1 MKFKFTIFLL
11 IGFVLLLGYML
22 FLDKKPV
29 DKASAPEEKLVTLA
43 SADIEKITLKKE
55 SETLTFKKDDK
66 GDWLVA
72 EPLETKA
79 DASEVNMLA
88 EAFADLK
95 IERVVEKEGGDPKKY
110 QIPLK
115 EISIWSKGQTTPVKV
130 LVGMENP
137 LDKSLFAQKEG
148 DKRIVL
154 IPSAISTSLGKTLF
168 DYRQKD
174 VFKFETGD
182 VTGIKL
188 QTKDAKWDAQKK
200 DDGWF
205 LQAPLKAQ
213 AKEMKIT
220 GFLDALGNMKA
231 KEFAAENKSADDLKK
246 YGLDKA
252 EAKVTLA
259 IPKSNKDVTFLIH
272 KATDKTYVTTSDSN
286 KIIVADGDPFAEL
299 DKKPDDYRETKVA
312 AFSSWQ
318 ASKVALKKGGLDLIL
333 TKAANDKWYFD
344 AAQKEEADAS
354 KIETFVR
361 KIESLESTEFVD
373 APKSLAEHGL
383 DKPQAEMTI
392 TTKEAGEKAVEKS
405 VTVFVGKDDKD
416 KKKVVVKNAKLDYLF
431 RVDSSLLDDFPK
443 EKKDWKL
450 PEPEKKEP
458 DKKEAENKADPAKK

>member
-1 MKFKFTIFLL
+1 MKFKSTIIILAA
-11 IGFVLLLGYML
+11 FVLLLGYML
-22 FLDKKPV
+22 FLDKKPA

-43 SADIEKITLKKE
+43 AADINKITLKKE
-55 SETLTFKKDDK
+55 SETFTFKKDDK

-72 EPLETKA
+72 EPLEAKA
-79 DASEVNMLA
+79 DATEVNMLA

-115 EISIWSKGQTTPVKV
+115 EVSIWSKGQAVPVKV

-154 IPSAISTSLGKTLF
+154 LSSTVATSLGKTLF
-168 DYRQKD
+168 DFRQKD

-205 LQAPLKAQ
+205 LQAPIKAL
-213 AKEMKIT
+213 AKDLKIT

-231 KEFAAENKSADDLKK
+231 KEFAAEAKSVDDLKK
-246 YGLDKA
+246 FGLDKP
-252 EAKVTLA
+252 EARVTLA
-259 IPKSNKDVTFLIH
+259 IPKSNKDVTFLVH
-272 KATDKTYVTTSDSN
+272 KAADKTYVTTSDSN
-286 KIIVADGDPFAEL
+286 KIIVPDTDPFTEL

-312 AFSSWQ
+312 AFNSWQ
-318 ASKVALKKGGLDLIL
+318 AAKVVLKKGGLDLTL

-344 AAQKEEADAS
+344 TAQKEEADAS

-383 DKPQAEMTI
+383 DKPQAEVTI
-392 TTKEAGEKAVEKS
+392 VTKEAGEKAVEKS
-405 VTVFVGKDDKD
+405 VTIFVGKDDKD

-431 RVDSSLLDDFPK
+431 RVDSAFLDEFPK

-458 DKKEAENKADPAKK
+458 DKKDDKAKK

>member
-1 MKFKFTIFLL
+1 MKFKSTIIILVA
-11 IGFVLLLGYML
+11 FVLLLGYML
-22 FLDKKPV
+22 FLDKKPA

-43 SADIEKITLKKE
+43 SADIQKITLKKE

-72 EPLETKA
+72 EPIEAKA
-79 DASEVNMLA
+79 DATEVNMLA

-115 EISIWSKGQTTPVKV
+115 EVSIWSKGQTAPVKV

-205 LQAPLKAQ
+205 LQTPIQ
-213 AKEMKIT
+213 ALAKDMKIT

-231 KEFAAENKSADDLKK
+231 KEFTAENKSADDLKK
-246 YGLDKA
+246 FGLDKP
-252 EAKVTLA
+252 EARVTLA
-259 IPKSNKDVTFLIH
+259 IPKSNKEVTFLLH
-272 KATDKTYVTTSDSN
+272 KAADKTYVTTSDSN
-286 KIIVADGDPFAEL
+286 KIIVPDTDPFTEL

-312 AFSSWQ
+312 AFNSWQ
-318 ASKVALKKGGLDLIL
+318 ASKVVLKKGGLDLTL

-373 APKSLAEHGL
+373 APKRLAEHGL
-383 DKPQAEMTI
+383 DKPQAEVTI
-392 TTKEAGEKAVEKS
+392 VTKEAGEKAIEKS
-405 VTVFVGKDDKD
+405 VTVFVGKDDKE

-431 RVDSSLLDDFPK
+431 RVDSAFLDDFPK

-450 PEPEKKEP
+450 PEPEKKEL
-458 DKKEAENKADPAKK
+458 DKKDVPAKK

>member
-1 MKFKFTIFLL
+1 MKFKSTIILL
-11 IGFVLLLGYML
+11 VGFVLLLGYML

-29 DKASAPEEKLVTLA
+29 DKASAPAEKLMTLA
-43 SADIEKITLKKE
+43 SADIQKITLKKE

-66 GDWLVA
+66 GDWMVA
-72 EPLETKA
+72 EPLEAKA
-79 DASEVNMLA
+79 DATEVNALA

-95 IERVVEKEGGDPKKY
+95 IERLVEKEGGDPKKY
-110 QIPLK
+110 QIPLM
-115 EISIWSKGQTTPVKV
+115 EVSIWTKGQTAPVKV

-154 IPSAISTSLGKTLF
+154 LSSTVATSLGKSLF

-174 VFKFETGD
+174 VFKFETAD

-188 QTKDAKWDAQKK
+188 QTKDAKWDALKK

-205 LQAPLKAQ
+205 LQAPLKAL
-213 AKEMKIT
+213 AKDMKIT
-220 GFLDALGNMKA
+220 DFLSALGNIKA

-246 YGLDKA
+246 CGLDKA

-259 IPKSNKDVTFLIH
+259 IPKSNKEVTFLVH
-272 KATDKTYVTTSDSN
+272 KAADKTYVTTSDSN
-286 KIIVADGDPFAEL
+286 KIIVPDSDPFIEL
-299 DKKPDDYRETKVA
+299 DKKPGDYRETKVA
-312 AFSSWQ
+312 TFSSWQ
-318 ASKVALKKGGLDLIL
+318 ANKVVMRKGALDFTV

-344 AAQKEEADAS
+344 AAQKEEADGS

-361 KIESLESTEFVD
+361 QIESLESTEFVD

-383 DKPQAEMTI
+383 DKPQAEVTI

-405 VTVFVGKDDKD
+405 VTVYVGKDDKD
-416 KKKVVVKNAKLDYLF
+416 KKVIVKNAKLDYLF
-431 RVDSSLLDDFPK
+431 RVDSSLLDNFPK

-458 DKKEAENKADPAKK
+458 DKKDVPAKK